1 MAEPQ
6 SVNGAPGLSSA
17 AVLVTEKMIPSA
29 VLDSNLESLMIWAT
43 QGVRVTTGE
52 PLFVAAF
59 KLASSRTAI
68 FLRCL
73 VQDLG
78 ADVNHTYR
86 GVPPLL
92 MAVTRGDLAV
102 VRCLVELGAD
112 IGALSVHGDSA
123 LHVSARNGH
132 YLTVQY
138 LLEASGANI
147 EDITKGDV
155 TVWDLLTDN
164 LENAKGSDSDDD
176 SDEEE
181 VEKEDPV
188 ALIGLLR
195 VMVLHRAP
203 PPTLVALLSP
213 KPACVM
219 QEGAWLRAR
228 LPAYITHRRAYLD
241 LNCSRISLLP
251 GVLQALVH
259 GFEGSA
265 ATDEL
270 WATGLGTAS

>member
-1 MAEPQ
+1 M
-6 SVNGAPGLSSA
+6 
-17 AVLVTEKMIPSA
+17 
-29 VLDSNLESLMIWAT
+29 D
-43 QGVRVTTGE
+43 
-52 PLFVAAF
+52 
-59 KLASSRTAI
+59 
-68 FLRCL
+68 
-73 VQDLG
+73 
-78 ADVNHTYR
+78 DVNNDGYSAW
-86 GVPPLL
+86 GLL
-92 MAVTRGDLAV
+92 REHFSTFG
-102 VRCLVELGAD
+102 
-112 IGALSVHGDSA
+112 
-123 LHVSARNGH
+123 
-132 YLTVQY
+132 
-138 LLEASGANI
+138 
-147 EDITKGDV
+147 
-155 TVWDLLTDN
+155 
-164 LENAKGSDSDDD
+164 
-176 SDEEE
+176 EEYE
-181 VEKEDPV
+181 EGRDPV

-195 VMVLHRAP
+195 VMVLHCAP